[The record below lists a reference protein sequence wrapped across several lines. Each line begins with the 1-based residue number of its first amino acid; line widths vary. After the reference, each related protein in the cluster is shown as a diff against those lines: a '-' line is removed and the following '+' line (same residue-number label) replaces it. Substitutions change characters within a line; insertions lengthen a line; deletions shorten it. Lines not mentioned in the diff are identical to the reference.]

1 MNEETVSGMFAD
13 KTANVTANIY
23 TERTTST
30 GLLVRSEPS
39 VIKTGVNIGK
49 SNEQSIIQAAVT
61 KMLQMHR
68 DMLKKKGITINKP
81 ATETD
86 NLMP

>member
-1 MNEETVSGMFAD
+1 MNEDTVSRIFAD
-13 KTANVTANIY
+13 KTANVTVNIY

-49 SNEQSIIQAAVT
+49 SNE
-61 KMLQMHR
+61 
-68 DMLKKKGITINKP
+68 
-81 ATETD
+81 
-86 NLMP
+86 